1 MEDLIMKKLIMFLM
15 VLAISVPASA
25 TIDDSAPPLWGNAG
39 PRSTTVWQMESD
51 PATDPP
57 CEDGATGAEWRS
69 DGTWADGVFTNPE
82 IWCYAGVPSGSG
94 TYATIRT
101 QLQLSEGSG
110 TPGGATFEFEDEEQW
125 LGDIIPTV
133 TDQGGGLW
141 VIEGTGTFPEG
152 GIICGL
158 WTDSD
163 DGDFQIEGIIMDIL
177 LHESEEPPSSTPRR
191 SSCAG
196 QVKQAIFVDSNDLPV
211 YEPQDPCGPP
221 ALGPTEGQLLISLG
235 WQPGKDLGYPNFTAT
250 VNVDPNE
257 GPGEHED
264 FVFPDSIA
272 VDGSVDL
279 TFTQAN
285 WSDPQPVAVQA
296 VQDIDREGDEDYPIE
311 LTVTIDIADANF
323 GNPTPVVVTDFV
335 GVVDNDIP
343 LVVALP
349 SAIEGQLSENDPCVP
364 YCFDVTLSHV
374 PTHDVYVFVTR
385 ESDYDV
391 LLESMSVMD
400 PPLDEIGD
408 PNKLHFTPGT
418 YNTPQTICLEALNDP
433 CLAEEWL
440 EWIPGVV
447 ILTPYSEDVRYRV
460 GWLNADG
467 SDAPDSG
474 GEAEETIVDFDVQD
488 NECGSVGYPRYDIN
502 ENCYVDLSDV
512 SVLYGQWLDC
522 TLPYGDECDKLWNL
536 VEE

>member
-39 PRSTTVWQMESD
+39 PRSTTAWQMESD
-51 PATDPP
+51 PTTDPP

-69 DGTWADGVFTNPE
+69 DGTWADGVFTNPDF
-82 IWCYAGVPSGSG
+82 WCFAGVPSGSG
-94 TYATIRT
+94 TYATVRA

-110 TPGGATFEFEDEEQW
+110 PPGGGATFEFEDEEQW
-125 LGDIIPTV
+125 LGDITTTV

-163 DGDFQIEGIIMDIL
+163 DGDLQIEGIIMDIL

-191 SSCAG
+191 NSCVG
-196 QVKQAIFVDSNDLPV
+196 VKQAIFVDSNDIPV
-211 YEPQDPCGPP
+211 YEPQDPGGPP

-235 WQPGKDLGYPNFTAT
+235 WQPGEDLGYPAFTAT

-257 GPGEHED
+257 GDVPNED

-323 GNPTPVVVTDFV
+323 GNPTPCH
-335 GVVDNDIP
+335 N
-343 LVVALP
+343 
-349 SAIEGQLSENDPCVP
+349 
-364 YCFDVTLSHV
+364 
-374 PTHDVYVFVTR
+374 
-385 ESDYDV
+385 
-391 LLESMSVMD
+391 
-400 PPLDEIGD
+400 
-408 PNKLHFTPGT
+408 
-418 YNTPQTICLEALNDP
+418 
-433 CLAEEWL
+433 
-440 EWIPGVV
+440 
-447 ILTPYSEDVRYRV
+447 
-460 GWLNADG
+460 
-467 SDAPDSG
+467 
-474 GEAEETIVDFDVQD
+474 
-488 NECGSVGYPRYDIN
+488 
-502 ENCYVDLSDV
+502 
-512 SVLYGQWLDC
+512 
-522 TLPYGDECDKLWNL
+522 
-536 VEE
+536 